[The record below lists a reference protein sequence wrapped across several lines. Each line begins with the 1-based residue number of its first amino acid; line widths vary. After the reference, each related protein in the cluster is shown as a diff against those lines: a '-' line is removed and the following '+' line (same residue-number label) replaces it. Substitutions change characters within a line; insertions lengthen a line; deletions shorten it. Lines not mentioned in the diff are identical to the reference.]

1 VPARRLFVRRL
12 RGAPYR
18 SPDTEVRLVIDIAYL
33 LGTAGFF
40 ALMLAYV
47 AGCARLGR
55 GAASGGAASDR

>member
-1 VPARRLFVRRL
+1 
-12 RGAPYR
+12 
-18 SPDTEVRLVIDIAYL
+18 VRLVIDIAYL

-55 GAASGGAASDR
+55 GAASDR